1 LARVACEH
9 LSHVA
14 GVTLWNK
21 GVFGLGEGTL
31 EALVSATERFD
42 FAILVLTPD
51 DVITTRG
58 GQEQTARDNVLFE
71 AGLFMGKLGRFRTF
85 LVYDRHKPIKIP
97 SDLAGVTLAAFGD
110 APDKELAVQLRS
122 ATDEIAAAI
131 RHFGSIHS
139 PPAPFWEPFLNP
151 RSRIVLGRFSK
162 FLRFEPSGL
171 IGLGDAVC
179 LTEVCSFLRSR
190 YNFEVPVRY
199 ADRLDGD
206 EFGADLITIGG
217 RDVNSITKQLV
228 EGLPTGLSMGDPGE
242 HEVSFASKGS
252 GKSFVPN
259 ISGSGEVTSDYG
271 AIIRAR
277 HPSYGKSCVL
287 ALFGCFGFGT
297 WAAGRCIVSDE
308 FLSDKVVSSGSDLVC
323 IVKTEIF
330 RGYRSRPSFGLSVG
344 KYKHQNGRSSMLP
357 IACRRSPSRLLGVEV
372 DSCFNSNLLVSR
384 LRLL

>member
-1 LARVACEH
+1 MTTPLPQVFVGSSSEGKVLASIVCEH
-9 LSHVA
+9 LSPVA

-42 FAILVLTPD
+42 FAVLVLTPD

-58 GQEQTARDNVLFE
+58 EQEQTARDNVLFE

-85 LVYDRHKPIKIP
+85 LVYDRRKRIKIP
-97 SDLAGVTLAAFGD
+97 SDLAGVTMAAFGD
-110 APDKELAVQLRS
+110 APDTGLAEQIKS

-131 RHFGSIHS
+131 QRLGSINN
-139 PPAPFWEPFLNP
+139 PPAPFWRPFLSP
-151 RSRIVLGRFSK
+151 RSRIVLGRFSE

-206 EFGADLITIGG
+206 ELRADLITIGG
-217 RDVNSITKQLV
+217 PDANSITKQLV
-228 EGLPTGLSMGDPGE
+228 EGVPTGLLMGDPSD
-242 HEVSFASKGS
+242 HKVSFASKGS

-259 ISGSGEVTSDYG
+259 ISGNGEVTSDYG
-271 AIIRAR
+271 VIIRAR
-277 HPSYGKSCVL
+277 HPSSGKSSVL
-287 ALFGCFGFGT
+287 GLFGCFGFGT

-308 FLSDKVVSSGSDLVC
+308 FLSDKVVSAGSDLVC

-330 RGYRSRPSFGLSVG
+330 RGVPQPAVILELRPIGG
-344 KYKHQNGRSSMLP
+344 Q
-357 IACRRSPSRLLGVEV
+357 I
-372 DSCFNSNLLVSR
+372 
-384 LRLL
+384 